1 MCEHCV
7 EYEYMPI
14 NERAVREL
22 IQKHQAEYDEL
33 SGKLTQARIEELER
47 NVRVYVDQIN
57 ELRKMN
63 PQGVNVGAIAS
74 TTNILAAEN
83 KELTERAS
91 KLKRENE
98 SLKRKLEKFEEAL
111 IRAQS
116 E

>member
-1 MCEHCV
+1 MCEDC
-7 EYEYMPI
+7 YELTPI
-14 NERAVREL
+14 NERAMRQL
-22 IQKHQAEYDEL
+22 IEKHQAEYDEL

-63 PQGVNVGAIAS
+63 PQGVNVGAITD
-74 TTNILAAEN
+74 TTNILVEEN
-83 KELTERAS
+83 S
-91 KLKRENE
+91 KLRAANDNLDRQNE
-98 SLKRKLEKFEEAL
+98 QLKRKVERFEEAL